1 MTDIGFTT
9 EQQADHDY
17 RRWAHQFEHHLG
29 QIPDVLAMLVT
40 LAQPTIGVSRGG
52 SRFDRL
58 QITGGNEHRD
68 LGDTIDET
76 LTRDAGYVW
85 GLLTGY
91 AASVWERA
99 EETRADAPYL
109 AASPLTSP
117 SAVKDAALL
126 TVGWLI
132 HHAPTAHTLQ
142 LAEDEHELFSTV
154 RRLKAVHGIHPHPRP
169 TLCDTCGRRRVEWDY
184 VDVKG
189 GGVLR
194 VGVCRSCGEQF
205 MERQNEGDTEMTEPT
220 NHPIRTHE
228 GENR

>member
-17 RRWAHQFEHHLG
+17 RRWVHQFEHHLG
-29 QIPDVLAMLVT
+29 QIPDVLSMLVT

-76 LTRDAGYVW
+76 LTRDAGYLW

-91 AASVWERA
+91 AAAVWERA
-99 EETRADAPYL
+99 EDTRQNAPDL
-109 AASPLTSP
+109 AGGALTSP
-117 SAVKDAALL
+117 STAKDAALL

-132 HHAPTAHTLQ
+132 HHAPTAHTLA
-142 LAEDEHELFSTV
+142 LTEDERELFSTV

-169 TLCDTCGRRRVEWDY
+169 GMCDTCGRHKVTWDY
-184 VDVKG
+184 VDTRG
-189 GGVLR
+189 GGVAR
-194 VGVCRSCGEQF
+194 VGVCRSCGETFTQQI
-205 MERQNEGDTEMTEPT
+205 EEGTEMTEPT
-220 NHPIRTHE
+220 NHADGGPDE
-228 GENR
+228 

>member
-1 MTDIGFTT
+1 MSDIGFTT

-17 RRWAHQFEHHLG
+17 RRWVHQFEHHLG
-29 QIPDVLAMLVT
+29 QIPDVLSMLVT

-76 LTRDAGYVW
+76 LTRDAGYLW

-91 AASVWERA
+91 AATVWERA
-99 EETRADAPYL
+99 EDTRADAPNL
-109 AASPLTSP
+109 TVSPLTT
-117 SAVKDAALL
+117 AAAAKDSALL

-132 HHAPTAHTLQ
+132 HHAPTVYGISELD
-142 LAEDEHELFSTV
+142 EDCDELFSTV

-194 VGVCRSCGEQF
+194 VGVCRSCGETF
-205 MERQNEGDTEMTEPT
+205 TEEVPQWV
-220 NHPIRTHE
+220 
-228 GENR
+228 